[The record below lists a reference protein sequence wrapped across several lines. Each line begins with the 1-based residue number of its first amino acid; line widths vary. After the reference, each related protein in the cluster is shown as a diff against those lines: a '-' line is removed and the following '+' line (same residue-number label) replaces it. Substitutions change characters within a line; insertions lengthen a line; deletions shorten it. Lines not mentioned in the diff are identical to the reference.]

1 MIPHVIFINQSWPKP
16 ERDHPSVKKGRHHS
30 LVINWAKNYLRG
42 SNSLIPSLYTGEP
55 PQLLN
60 STRLTLTLLE
70 PIDISQNAEG
80 TANPQKTAQGNSQ
93 DLYNTVLFTSHS
105 KILCFC
111 LHNANAT
118 QLQFNSV
125 QKSFLVLWILL
136 PGRFLNPGLKE
147 VVFFKTQLVAEQIN
161 IIINFPHDCEA
172 QKNLGATLPFLSLTI
187 LSPSSSFLYE
197 GLQNFQPL

>member
-1 MIPHVIFINQSWPKP
+1 MLRALQIPRK
-16 ERDHPSVKKGRHHS
+16 
-30 LVINWAKNYLRG
+30 LLRG
-42 SNSLIPSLYTGEP
+42 IVKIFTTLCCLH
-55 PQLLN
+55 
-60 STRLTLTLLE
+60 LTQR
-70 PIDISQNAEG
+70 SC
-80 TANPQKTAQGNSQ
+80 
-93 DLYNTVLFTSHS
+93 V
-105 KILCFC
+105 FC

-125 QKSFLVLWILL
+125 QKSFLVLRILL

-161 IIINFPHDCEA
+161 IIINFPHDREA